1 MNKIKKQDLIKYLN
15 YYKFH
20 DMNCKNC
27 PLSYGNFASA
37 FFDRYEYKMA
47 YRKLDCTLRLKL
59 LYDVLGKK
67 SNLSCDN
74 KLTCPELQPK
84 IDNLIKRIKNNYRL
98 KNE

>member
-1 MNKIKKQDLIKYLN
+1 M
-15 YYKFH
+15 
-20 DMNCKNC
+20 
-27 PLSYGNFASA
+27 
-37 FFDRYEYKMA
+37 
-47 YRKLDCTLRLKL
+47 
-59 LYDVLGKK
+59 YDILGKK